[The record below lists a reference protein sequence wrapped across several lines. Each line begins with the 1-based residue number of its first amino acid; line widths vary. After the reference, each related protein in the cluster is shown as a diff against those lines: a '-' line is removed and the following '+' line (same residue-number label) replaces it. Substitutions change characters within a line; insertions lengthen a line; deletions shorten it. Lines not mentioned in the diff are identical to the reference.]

1 MSVKEKTTVAV
12 RPVSIL
18 LDHTTAT
25 ASVAFRGLEPLSVKV
40 YNMEPAEYSW
50 CWLKLKGICGHCRVR
65 VWACVGMCGR
75 VWACVGDN
83 RDYFHLFQMLMSA
96 LC

>member
-1 MSVKEKTTVAV
+1 MTIVQILMSVKGGTTAAV

-40 YNMEPAEYSW
+40 GGSLEST
-50 CWLKLKGICGHCRVR
+50 
-65 VWACVGMCGR
+65 VG
-75 VWACVGDN
+75 VG
-83 RDYFHLFQMLMSA
+83 
-96 LC
+96 